1 MLGCFKKTREDIV
14 KLIKKC
20 QMTEDGYY
28 VCKNFPELNLAL
40 GEKKDKKYIYDR
52 HYFENQ
58 ICFNQSDIEIYL
70 EINQNYYDIDNMKRR
85 DNYIYNIIK
94 KDLEINDDIYEILP
108 GYTFSL
114 AELIDTS
121 IFVYN
126 SKY

>member
-1 MLGCFKKTREDIV
+1 
-14 KLIKKC
+14 
-20 QMTEDGYY
+20 
-28 VCKNFPELNLAL
+28 
-40 GEKKDKKYIYDR
+40 
-52 HYFENQ
+52 
-58 ICFNQSDIEIYL
+58 
-70 EINQNYYDIDNMKRR
+70 MKRR

-94 KDLEINDDIYEILP
+94 KDLEINEDIYEILP